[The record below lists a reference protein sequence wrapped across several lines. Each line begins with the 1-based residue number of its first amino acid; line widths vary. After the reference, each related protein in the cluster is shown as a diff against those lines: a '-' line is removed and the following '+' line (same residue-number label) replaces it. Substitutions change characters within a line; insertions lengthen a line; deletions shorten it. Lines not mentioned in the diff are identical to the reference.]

1 MYDVGI
7 TSFNTPTTYMPFQTL
22 TREQVAKMLDKFA
35 IATTLTTIRN
45 PSACTFSD
53 VVSTSAFSTHIRN
66 VCQYGVMNGAN
77 GKFNPQQTVTKAE
90 FVAMLIR
97 LFEGKSLD
105 ESVNPRWMKYY
116 QRAIELSL
124 ISAQDT
130 VTFAQPI
137 ARYEVAIF
145 LYRLKV
151 RLTMYSNLNDT
162 ILANEIVRTLENTT
176 LSGETKQSGKIYVD
190 ILAINNA
197 AFKEGYVEVF
207 GQRYQVKKSVTNTY
221 NVGDNS
227 FVRYG
232 DLIDFVTGEEV
243 GTITFI
249 ITNGALTEG
258 AIRFS
263 DKASYYIS
271 KDAVTTT
278 YYWLKEI

>member
-1 MYDVGI
+1 
-7 TSFNTPTTYMPFQTL
+7 
-22 TREQVAKMLDKFA
+22 
-35 IATTLTTIRN
+35 
-45 PSACTFSD
+45 
-53 VVSTSAFSTHIRN
+53 
-66 VCQYGVMNGAN
+66 MNGNN
-77 GKFNPQQTVTKAE
+77 GKFNPQQVVTKAE

-97 LFEGKSLD
+97 LFEGKALD
-105 ESVNPRWMKYY
+105 EAVVPWWKLYY
-116 QRAIELSL
+116 EKAIELSL

-130 VTFAQPI
+130 VTFSAPI
-137 ARYEVAIF
+137 ARYEVATF

-162 ILANEIVRTLENTT
+162 KLADEIVRTLEDTT
-176 LSGETKQSGKIYVD
+176 LSGDTKKSGKVYID

-207 GQRYQVKKSVTNTY
+207 GERYKVKKSITNTY

-227 FVRYG
+227 FVWYG
-232 DLIDFVTGEEV
+232 ELIDFATDQDV

-258 AIRFS
+258 AIRFTS
-263 DKASYYIS
+263 TPRSYYLS

-278 YYWLKEI
+278 YYWLKEV